1 MVFVTTVVDKVT
13 CSIFDVSQLSKTA
26 SKASPMPCIKLSLV
40 VRLLADA
47 TTRWPSM
54 MTASVKVPPTSK
66 PSNI

>member
-1 MVFVTTVVDKVT
+1 
-13 CSIFDVSQLSKTA
+13 
-26 SKASPMPCIKLSLV
+26 MPCIKLSLV

-47 TTRWPSM
+47 ITRWPSM

>member
-1 MVFVTTVVDKVT
+1 MVFVTTVVDRVT
-13 CSIFDVSQLSKTA
+13 CSIFDVLQPVKTA
-26 SKASPMPCIKLSLV
+26 SNASPIPCIRLSFV